1 MCVKFKL
8 PPNLWSWSSQK
19 PYTGIEEHAEFFFF
33 FLLFCRKFTFLGLT
47 KTVEQINKLSPG
59 NDNDENE

>member
-8 PPNLWSWSSQK
+8 HPNLWSWSSHK
-19 PYTGIEEHAEFFFF
+19 PYTGIEEQAEFFFF

-47 KTVEQINKLSPG
+47 KTV
-59 NDNDENE
+59 